1 MIDESGSGPNDTLDH
16 LIDAQL
22 IDAAPGGRYRLHD
35 LMRLFAQERF
45 EAEETTEERRK
56 FWERL
61 GDWYGSIAQLA
72 NSYIEHGKLSSATE
86 SDSDEDVRNQKV
98 DALSWFDLE
107 RLNLLKVAVE
117 LHATAAWPPFFRLT
131 DALLWYLLERG
142 RASEGVALAASACE
156 AAYKL
161 GESKIEAG
169 FLNSLGGLQS
179 KEFKWADAKK
189 SFERGLT
196 LVRADR
202 DRLAELGMLVNLSTA
217 QMKLQEADTALL
229 NLDQAIAAYESE
241 FPQEKTDLG
250 RALAARGNVLLE
262 DSRWA
267 DSIQPFQRAL
277 TIAQLAKDL
286 SLQSAIFLGLGVAFR
301 SLSRW
306 QDAID
311 AYSAAGKIAK
321 LLGDEHGAASVLLN
335 ISSVYNGQGR
345 WDEAI
350 RVCEK
355 ALEVFRR
362 FRDRSGE
369 ASALNSLGT
378 HYTDV
383 GDWPAA
389 NGSLEM
395 SLEIKNR
402 LGDPAGAAGVLSNL
416 GGLAARQ
423 HRWEDAITHYSNAL
437 KVYTRLSSVYDQAAM
452 RLNIASAEVQLSRF
466 DAAIANLSIA
476 LPELESRR
484 DRLSVGKA
492 VLSLGLAYANT
503 GELDK
508 AIECYNRALQTF
520 KDIGDPQSYGS
531 TCHNIGRLFAS
542 VAEWGKAI
550 HWYEKDLAICLQH
563 GDKPGALTTLWEI
576 GTCWIQL
583 EDLLK
588 AQSVF
593 TDYLRIAREISFLEA
608 QGRALGNLANIANT
622 LGDRA
627 KAIQLGSESAQILSQ
642 LGLAE
647 AQIAIDLV
655 KSLQDT

>member
-1 MIDESGSGPNDTLDH
+1 
-16 LIDAQL
+16 
-22 IDAAPGGRYRLHD
+22 
-35 LMRLFAQERF
+35 
-45 EAEETTEERRK
+45 
-56 FWERL
+56 
-61 GDWYGSIAQLA
+61 
-72 NSYIEHGKLSSATE
+72 
-86 SDSDEDVRNQKV
+86 
-98 DALSWFDLE
+98 
-107 RLNLLKVAVE
+107 
-117 LHATAAWPPFFRLT
+117 
-131 DALLWYLLERG
+131 
-142 RASEGVALAASACE
+142 
-156 AAYKL
+156 
-161 GESKIEAG
+161 
-169 FLNSLGGLQS
+169 
-179 KEFKWADAKK
+179 
-189 SFERGLT
+189 
-196 LVRADR
+196 
-202 DRLAELGMLVNLSTA
+202 
-217 QMKLQEADTALL
+217 
-229 NLDQAIAAYESE
+229 
-241 FPQEKTDLG
+241 
-250 RALAARGNVLLE
+250 
-262 DSRWA
+262 
-267 DSIQPFQRAL
+267 
-277 TIAQLAKDL
+277 
-286 SLQSAIFLGLGVAFR
+286 
-301 SLSRW
+301 
-306 QDAID
+306 
-311 AYSAAGKIAK
+311 
-321 LLGDEHGAASVLLN
+321 
-335 ISSVYNGQGR
+335 
-345 WDEAI
+345 
-350 RVCEK
+350 
-355 ALEVFRR
+355 
-362 FRDRSGE
+362 
-369 ASALNSLGT
+369 
-378 HYTDV
+378 
-383 GDWPAA
+383 
-389 NGSLEM
+389 
-395 SLEIKNR
+395 
-402 LGDPAGAAGVLSNL
+402 
-416 GGLAARQ
+416 
-423 HRWEDAITHYSNAL
+423 
-437 KVYTRLSSVYDQAAM
+437 M